1 MKKFLLS
8 MLAIMLLVVP
18 GCGDSTVTV
27 VVPVISPPTI
37 TSYEFVQ
44 DRTTFFI
51 NGSFQ
56 FQAPDSDLDTKT
68 VSVFNSQG
76 LETFRATTLL
86 NLPGVISGTIP
97 FSIDYDTF
105 PPDLYT
111 FSIFITDFN
120 GNTSNQVVDTFRV
133 P

>member
-1 MKKFLLS
+1 MKRFLS
-8 MLAIMLLVVP
+8 GMIVMILLVMT

-27 VVPVISPPTI
+27 VAPLVSPPTI
-37 TSYEFVQ
+37 TSFEFVQ
-44 DRTTFFI
+44 NRTTFFI
-51 NGSFQ
+51 NGSINFH
-56 FQAPDSDLDTKT
+56 APDSDIDTMT
-68 VSVFNSQG
+68 VVVFNSQG
-76 LETFRATTLL
+76 VETFRATTVL
-86 NLPGVISGTIP
+86 NLPGVITGTIP
-97 FSIDYDTF
+97 FSIDYVTF